1 MLSSEIKSLQVWN
14 RFIII
19 STRLKKSGRE
29 FERKNRRNAL
39 KGVPMDLSNFDD
51 ILKLAISKEE
61 AAISVYGKM
70 SESTKI
76 PGLKQLMLELQEEE
90 RNHKKLLEGITDQKI
105 KAFEIKEIPDLKIS
119 DYLVEEAPSEN
130 MTFQDLLIFA
140 AKKEQEAVDLYTNLE
155 SNAEDADLKKL
166 FQFLIQQE
174 KTHKLRLEKEYD
186 EHVLEWD

>member
-29 FERKNRRNAL
+29 FERKNRRNAI

-105 KAFEIKEIPDLKIS
+105 KAFEIKEIPDLKIT